1 MPRLPRVVA
10 GWVLTVGVSALA
22 AAEPTVRLV
31 RFEGPI
37 TAPSSQR
44 ILRALA
50 DADAAHDSLVLVE
63 LDTPGGTVDA
73 TETTVKAMLAARTP
87 VVVWVGPAGARAAS
101 GGFFLLM
108 AADVAAMAPGT
119 RTGVAS
125 VISMFGPNPEED
137 VARKKVQNDLAAGV
151 RSITEQRGR
160 NGDAA
165 DRAVQKAEAFTE
177 KTALKEG
184 LIDLVVP
191 DRETLLRALDGRSVR
206 RFGGEA
212 LVLATAGART
222 VTSEVDWMQRILE
235 FLGRPEVAALLLL
248 LGLGGLYLE
257 FSTPGAIL
265 PGVVGVVSLV
275 LFAVSASILPCS
287 ALGVLL
293 IVVALVL
300 FALEVKIVSHGLLTV
315 GGLAALI
322 AGALLLVKVPE
333 LRLPLGFVLPTAVA
347 VAALCVLAV
356 RLAVRAQRAP
366 VRTGVEGM
374 RGEVGTVTESLD
386 PEGKIFVHGE
396 LWNAVAASRP
406 LPAGTRVKV
415 TGVSNLKLTVE
426 AD

>member
-275 LFAVSASILPCS
+275 LFAVSASILPIS